1 MALLETK
8 KRDWGRI
15 AKVPDEL
22 GRYRCSKCREWKSPS
37 EFNKSKQQTSGLT
50 YACRECMRIATR
62 KWNLPAKYNITA
74 ERFNKML
81 EEQDYKC
88 ACCGIELDSTGRQ
101 HNKPHVD
108 HNHLTG
114 EVREILCGNCNLAA
128 GKVKDSSEIA
138 AKLTAYLKKWNC

>member
-1 MALLETK
+1 MELLKTK
-8 KRDWGRI
+8 KRDWGGI
-15 AKVPDEL
+15 PKATDEF
-22 GRYRCSKCREWKSPS
+22 GRYKCSKCKEWKTPS
-37 EFNKSKQQTSGLT
+37 EFNKSKQQKSGLH
-50 YACRECMRIATR
+50 YACRECMRVATR
-62 KWNLPAKYNITA
+62 KWNLPAKYNITV
-74 ERFNKML
+74 ERFDDML
-81 EEQDYKC
+81 KEQDYKC
-88 ACCGIELDSTGRQ
+88 ACCGIELDVTGRQ

>member
-1 MALLETK
+1 MALLKTK
-8 KRDWGRI
+8 KRDWGRV

-22 GRYRCSKCREWKSPS
+22 GRYRCSKCREWKSPF
-37 EFNKSKQQTSGLT
+37 EFNKSKQQKSGLS
-50 YACRECMRIATR
+50 YACRECMRVATR
-62 KWNLPAKYNITA
+62 KWNLPAKYKITA
-74 ERFNKML
+74 ERFNEML
-81 EEQDYKC
+81 VEQDYKC
-88 ACCGIELDSTGRQ
+88 ACCRIELDSTGRQ

-108 HNHLTG
+108 HNHVTR